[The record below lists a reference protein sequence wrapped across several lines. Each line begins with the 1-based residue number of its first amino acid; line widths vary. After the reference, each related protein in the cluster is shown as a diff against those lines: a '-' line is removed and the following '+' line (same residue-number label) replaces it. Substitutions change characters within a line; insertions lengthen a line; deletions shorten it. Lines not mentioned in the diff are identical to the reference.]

1 MKGFVYVFKQSGT
14 TFYKI
19 GMSET
24 DSVNDRFI
32 QFKTYSPTGCEIIS
46 VIETDHARYLEKKL
60 HTQFAEKRMSGEF
73 FNLTDVDIAT
83 IKNYESEK
91 IATLNN
97 FFWQY
102 IVGKNLDVDAMKR
115 VLNLMDKSE
124 NVSFDKKTELILLEV
139 SKYFNNMSVTNTEI
153 YDKIKVKY
161 PSITKKMLGMILKKK
176 YTSKIVRN
184 GNSTNRIYTI
194 ILC

>member
-153 YDKIKVKY
+153 YDKIKEKY
-161 PSITKKMLGMILKKK
+161 PSITKKMLGMILKQK

>member
-91 IATLNN
+91 IAILNN

>member
-102 IVGKNLDVDAMKR
+102 IVGKNLDLDAMRR
-115 VLNLMDKSE
+115 VLSLMDKTE
-124 NVSFDKKTELILLEV
+124 NVSFDKKKELILLEV
-139 SKYFNNMSVTNTEI
+139 SKNFNNMSVTNTEI
-153 YDKIKVKY
+153 YDKINAKY

-194 ILC
+194 IPC

>member
-102 IVGKNLDVDAMKR
+102 IVGKNLDLDAMRR
-115 VLNLMDKSE
+115 VLSLMDKTE

-139 SKYFNNMSVTNTEI
+139 SKNFNNMSVTNTEI
-153 YDKIKVKY
+153 YDKINAKY

-176 YTSKIVRN
+176 YISKIVRN

-194 ILC
+194 MPC

>member
-102 IVGKNLDVDAMKR
+102 IVGKNLDLDAMRR
-115 VLNLMDKSE
+115 VLSLMDKSE

-153 YDKIKVKY
+153 YDKIKEKY
-161 PSITKKMLGMILKKK
+161 PSITKKMLGMILKQK

>member
-176 YTSKIVRN
+176 YTSKIVKVGKITKRL
-184 GNSTNRIYTI
+184 YTI
-194 ILC
+194 I